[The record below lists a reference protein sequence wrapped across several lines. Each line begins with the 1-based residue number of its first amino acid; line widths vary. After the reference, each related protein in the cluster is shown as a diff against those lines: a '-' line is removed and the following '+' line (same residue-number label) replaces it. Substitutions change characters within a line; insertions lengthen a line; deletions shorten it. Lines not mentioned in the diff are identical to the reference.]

1 MKIKSLVVLL
11 GLAAMLTAAA
21 PAFAAGGGDLEHAN
35 VNVRDTA
42 AAQRGAQLF
51 VNYCMACHG
60 ASYMRYARLAEDLEL
75 SEDAVMQNLVFGD
88 AKIGDTMQTSLRPDD
103 AVAWLGKAPPDL
115 SVIARSRGVDWLYT
129 YMTTFYQDASG
140 GWNNK
145 VLPNASMPHV
155 MWQLQGI
162 QKPIYATNEEGVE
175 SVDELVLHKAG
186 LQTPEEYEETVRDL
200 VTFLAYL
207 SEPAQLERKS
217 VGIWVLLFLAFFTM
231 IAYLLKLEY
240 WRDVH

>member
-1 MKIKSLVVLL
+1 MKLKSFVVLL
-11 GLAAMLTAAA
+11 SLAAIITASA
-21 PAFAAGGGDLEHAN
+21 PTCAAGGGELEHAN

-60 ASYMRYARLAEDLEL
+60 ASYMRYGRLAADLDL
-75 SEDAVMQNLVFGD
+75 SEDAVMKHLVFGD
-88 AKIGDTMQTSLRPDD
+88 AKIGDTMKTAMQPDD
-103 AVAWLGKAPPDL
+103 AVKWLGKVPPDL

-162 QKPIYATNEEGVE
+162 QKPVYVTDEEGIE
-175 SVDELVLHKAG
+175 TVDELVLHRAG
-186 LQTPEEYEETVRDL
+186 LETPEEYEETVRDL

-207 SEPAQLERKS
+207 SEPAQLQRKS

-231 IAYLLKLEY
+231 IAYLLKVEY
-240 WRDVH
+240 WRVVH